1 MRKEGKKMEEQFNK
15 PAQIIPK
22 NIQAGIT
29 KATMPLG
36 KMIMLG
42 MLAGSFIALG
52 GAASSVAAHNVS
64 NVGLARLIMGAIFP
78 VGLMMIVLVGGELFT
93 GNCMIVMA
101 VMDKKAVWT
110 GYVRNLIVVYFSNLA
125 GALIIDVLLLFSGQL
140 EYSSGM
146 MGAFAIKVAYGK
158 VTISPL
164 AGFTSGVLCNMLV
177 CLAILMALAA
187 RDAAGKM
194 LAVFFPIFA
203 FVISG
208 YEHCVANMYYIFMGI
223 LAKTNADYVQAAKE
237 LYGYTDGDLNKLTV
251 VGSLKN
257 FVPVTLGNIVGGAIL
272 IGAACYLVQKQKSE

>member
-1 MRKEGKKMEEQFNK
+1 MEEQFNK
-15 PAQIIPK
+15 PVQIIQK

-29 KATMPLG
+29 KTTLPTW
-36 KMIMLG
+36 KMILLG
-42 MLAGSFIALG
+42 MLAGGFIALG

-101 VMDKKAVWT
+101 VLDKKAALG
-110 GYVRNLIVVYFSNLA
+110 GYVRNLVIVYFSNLV

-140 EYSSGM
+140 DYSSGM

-158 VTISPL
+158 VLLSPL
-164 AGFTSGVLCNMLV
+164 TGFTSGILCNMLV

-187 RDAAGKM
+187 RETAGKIW
-194 LAVFFPIFA
+194 AVFFPIFA

-223 LAKTNADYVQAAKE
+223 LAKTNSHYVQAAKE
-237 LYGYTDGDLNKLTV
+237 LYGYTDGDLDKLSV

-257 FVPVTLGNIVGGAIL
+257 FIPVTLGNIVGGAIL
-272 IGAACYLVQKQKSE
+272 IGAACYIVQKQKSE

>member
-1 MRKEGKKMEEQFNK
+1 MEEQFNK

>member
-15 PAQIIPK
+15 PAQIIQK

>member
-1 MRKEGKKMEEQFNK
+1 MEEQFNK
-15 PAQIIPK
+15 PAQIIQK